1 VEVPCVKR
9 NGIYTSVALT
19 SAMMA
24 MSGVVSF
31 VSPDEVVLAVRE
43 VGEKLHRD
51 YKETAGG
58 GLARTRDGL
67 RVASEF
73 RKEVE
78 RFFRD

>member
-1 VEVPCVKR
+1 
-9 NGIYTSVALT
+9 
-19 SAMMA
+19 MMA